1 MRAALDAHS
10 STQPGIPPRGESL
23 PFPAPAA
30 RAGRRRKR
38 AVDPEVPTAAG
49 DEERGGALRGSPT
62 ALSRQ
67 QVAAFFARLA
77 GLPRLVAL
85 LQYGCGLH
93 LIEAVRLRVADL
105 DLDRRV
111 VVVRAAAGMDR
122 VVPLPAAVV
131 APLRGLLADRL
142 RQHLMERRGDGRG
155 AVAPAHA
162 ARKAPA
168 AAGHWLRQYVFAG
181 AEGCAD
187 PGQER
192 AGRLHLDPHLVEGI
206 HRLAFR
212 AAGIRAPVCSHTLRE
227 CFADHLLARGF
238 DPGVLRDLLG
248 HGAIAAT
255 RGGGGDPAHPGGA
268 ASPVDDLMRVME

>member
-10 STQPGIPPRGESL
+10 STQPGILPRGEPL

-38 AVDPEVPTAAG
+38 AVDPDIPTSG
-49 DEERGGALRGSPT
+49 EDERGDAVRGSPT
-62 ALSRQ
+62 ALSRP

-105 DLDRRV
+105 DLERRV
-111 VVVRAAAGMDR
+111 VMVRAAAGMDR

-131 APLRGLLADRL
+131 TPLRGLLAERL

-155 AVAPAHA
+155 AVAPAQA
-162 ARKAPA
+162 ARKPPA

-227 CFADHLLARGF
+227 CFAHHLLARGF

-255 RGGGGDPAHPGGA
+255 RSGNGDPAHPVGVA
-268 ASPVDDLMRVME
+268 LPVDELMRAMG